1 MFDAADGWYPSGGLV
16 QGTDG
21 NLYGTT
27 LYGGTNTS
35 CYGTSCGTVFK
46 ITPSG
51 TLTTLYYFCALGYPA
66 CTDGE
71 WPAGLVQATNGDF
84 YGTTALGGANQCQ
97 LNGYT
102 NGCGT
107 IFKITP
113 SGTLTTL
120 YSFCAQ
126 SACPDGQSPAGLI
139 QSVNG
144 DFYGTT
150 LYGGTNTGNAGVTA
164 GTVFKITPSGTL
176 TTLYSFCAQSGC
188 TDGEGPYGLVQ
199 GTDGNF
205 YGTTTYGGTSGG
217 PYGFGG
223 GTVFKITPSGTLT
236 TLYTFCAQSGCTDGG
251 NPIARLVQATHG
263 DLYGTTAGGGA
274 NGNYGTIFKITPS
287 GTLTTLYSFCAQSA
301 CPDGQSP
308 AGLIQATNGDFYG
321 TTFGGGVND
330 AGTIFEM
337 TPNGAL
343 TTLHS
348 FCAQA
353 FPLCPDGDQP
363 DAGLVQ
369 ATNGDFYGTTAD
381 GGIDGNGTI
390 FSLSVGRGPSLPVIN
405 QSGVVSGAS
414 FQPGIASNSWITIEG
429 TNLSPVT
436 DTWATAIVDGNLPTS
451 LDGFSVS
458 VGGQPAYIEYVSP
471 NQINAVAPNVG
482 TGTVSV
488 TVTSP
493 ISTSSAVT
501 AVAQAAQPAF
511 FQWG

>member
-1 MFDAADGWYPSGGLV
+1 MHRFSWWKTACAVFLFCLTTAIALPAQTFTTLHMFDAADGWYPSGGLV

-102 NGCGT
+102 NGC
-107 IFKITP
+107 
-113 SGTLTTL
+113 
-120 YSFCAQ
+120 
-126 SACPDGQSPAGLI
+126 
-139 QSVNG
+139 
-144 DFYGTT
+144 
-150 LYGGTNTGNAGVTA
+150 
-164 GTVFKITPSGTL
+164 
-176 TTLYSFCAQSGC
+176 
-188 TDGEGPYGLVQ
+188 
-199 GTDGNF
+199 
-205 YGTTTYGGTSGG
+205 
-217 PYGFGG
+217 
-223 GTVFKITPSGTLT
+223 
-236 TLYTFCAQSGCTDGG
+236 
-251 NPIARLVQATHG
+251 
-263 DLYGTTAGGGA
+263 
-274 NGNYGTIFKITPS
+274 GTIFKITPS